1 MNPRPSIQSPLLC
14 LALVIL
20 GATTPLSAQT
30 PHTPQPGSPERQA
43 ICDSMR
49 AFVQAEYAE
58 KTLPKPV
65 VFKIDTLRVQGDF
78 AYLECLP
85 LFSDG
90 TDAVPQYLPDIGYMH
105 CLQRG
110 PKGWKVILDLSRTDV
125 PDTTEVRQIQQR
137 LPPAFPHALLST
149 FWRDLFRQA
158 R

>member
-1 MNPRPSIQSPLLC
+1 MNPSPCILPSLLC

-30 PHTPQPGSPERQA
+30 PHTPKPGSPERQA
-43 ICDSMR
+43 ICDAMR

-85 LFSDG
+85 QFNDG
-90 TDAVPQYLPDIGYMH
+90 SDAVPQYLPDIGYMH
-105 CLQRG
+105 CLQRS
-110 PKGWKVILDLSRTDV
+110 PQGWKVSLDLSGTD
-125 PDTTEVRQIQQR
+125 
-137 LPPAFPHALLST
+137 LPMP
-149 FWRDLFRQA
+149 RV
-158 R
+158 